1 MQCGLRCGLGQR
13 TAQPPQ
19 KWTEKVGELVIIIFP
34 GLHFLKGHSLI
45 PPQHQQNPMA
55 NGSSPRTCFVCG
67 RLKLPWE
74 SSKSHGLSII
84 HYVLGSKTTHP
95 CASIITPPASLRV
108 GAMLPASEGAL
119 AHAMEALHRAAACWI
134 ELWDSTGGTKW
145 GSNMWQIEPYSFS
158 FCFSVDII
166 GKL

>member
-1 MQCGLRCGLGQR
+1 MRCGLGQR

-108 GAMLPASEGAL
+108 GAMLPASEG
-119 AHAMEALHRAAACWI
+119 
-134 ELWDSTGGTKW
+134 LWRMRWRHCTEQRPVGLNFGTQP
-145 GSNMWQIEPYSFS
+145 GAPNGDLI
-158 FCFSVDII
+158 C
-166 GKL
+166 GKLSLIHFLLFFC